1 MSKKKRSRPKKIKPG
16 DLAKDYEPQDEYE
29 KRLAGLLAR
38 DGELIRE
45 LDKADSADAY
55 FKSRVINLLEDQID
69 KDKDSSK
76 LEQSFYQ
83 TRTNVLTNK
92 NDRSNSEG
100 CKLERSFQNIRT
112 NVLIH
117 KNDRSNTLERSFY
130 FTRTTLEQSESP
142 ILQELET
149 TILQDIASAR
159 PSPRFATIT
168 KVLDTIFEK
177 IDEIGAFL
185 MSITELQQATGLSR
199 QTAWNALKFLINKG
213 YIDQVS
219 RSYYKIGTKLQNWY
233 YSIVSSSNNNINT
246 TTYSANVKDRRN
258 LATNP
263 FAICGFY
270 ADYRFKRQRM
280 NITLLNLPVKD
291 IQTFAEFILNYGL
304 VNFYIFV
311 DYVVERNE
319 EIRNAI
325 AFVRKVIS
333 SFQLPVSYSM
343 QEIQDRIRAVQAA
356 IRFDPENPNERDIKD
371 MANLDIAMRT
381 YALEYLKEGLKQRF
395 IEEYRRKIVPSVE
408 VAIRFVERA
417 TMAMKNSQKK

>member
-1 MSKKKRSRPKKIKPG
+1 
-16 DLAKDYEPQDEYE
+16 
-29 KRLAGLLAR
+29 
-38 DGELIRE
+38 
-45 LDKADSADAY
+45 
-55 FKSRVINLLEDQID
+55 
-69 KDKDSSK
+69 
-76 LEQSFYQ
+76 
-83 TRTNVLTNK
+83 
-92 NDRSNSEG
+92 
-100 CKLERSFQNIRT
+100 
-112 NVLIH
+112 
-117 KNDRSNTLERSFY
+117 
-130 FTRTTLEQSESP
+130 
-142 ILQELET
+142 
-149 TILQDIASAR
+149 
-159 PSPRFATIT
+159 
-168 KVLDTIFEK
+168 
-177 IDEIGAFL
+177 
-185 MSITELQQATGLSR
+185 
-199 QTAWNALKFLINKG
+199 
-213 YIDQVS
+213 
-219 RSYYKIGTKLQNWY
+219 
-233 YSIVSSSNNNINT
+233 
-246 TTYSANVKDRRN
+246 
-258 LATNP
+258 
-263 FAICGFY
+263 
-270 ADYRFKRQRM
+270 M